1 VFRGLISDA
10 KAAAGAVIVKY
21 VARASVAIPFLIAA
35 GFATAALTVMLVDRY
50 GAQVAYLLL
59 AGGFTVIG
67 AVAALVVTVRE
78 QEEEV
83 TEAEA
88 VAADTPEVAKE
99 VAMQAPLAL
108 LSALLAS
115 PMGPTSALGIARL
128 LGRNLPLV
136 LLLVIAGFLLWP
148 HEPAAEGE
156 AESTERK
163 PPANKPTGPRPNG
176 AYTDGGEAHA

>member
-21 VARASVAIPFLIAA
+21 VARASVAIPFFVAA

-50 GAQVAYLLL
+50 GAQTAYWLVAG
-59 AGGFTVIG
+59 AFTLIG
-67 AVAALVVTVRE
+67 AVAMLVVTVKE
-78 QEEEV
+78 QEEV
-83 TEAEA
+83 VAEAEA
-88 VAADTPEVAKE
+88 VATDTPEVAKE
-99 VAMQAPLAL
+99 VAVQAPLAL

-136 LLLVIAGFLLWP
+136 LLLVVAGFLLWP
-148 HEPAAEGE
+148 SEPKADGE
-156 AESTERK
+156 ADATVPE
-163 PPANKPTGPRPNG
+163 PPPTPRPNG
-176 AYTDGGEAHA
+176 VYPEGGEARV

>member
-21 VARASVAIPFLIAA
+21 VARASVAVPFFIAA
-35 GFATAALTVMLVDRY
+35 GFATAALTVMLVDRF
-50 GAQVAYLLL
+50 GPQTAYWIV
-59 AGGFTVIG
+59 AGGFTLIG
-67 AVAALVVTVRE
+67 AVAMLVVTVKE

-83 TEAEA
+83 AEAEA
-88 VAADTPEVAKE
+88 VAGDTPEVAKE
-99 VAMQAPLAL
+99 VAVQAPLAL

-136 LLLVIAGFLLWP
+136 LLLVVAGFLLWP
-148 HEPAAEGE
+148 TAPKPEGE
-156 AESTERK
+156 ADDAAAPEP
-163 PPANKPTGPRPNG
+163 PPAPRPNG
-176 AYTDGGEAHA
+176 LYPEGGEARV

>member
-21 VARASVAIPFLIAA
+21 VARASVAIPFVIAV
-35 GFATAALTVMLVDRY
+35 GFAIAALTVMLVERY
-50 GAQVAYLLL
+50 GAQTAYWLL
-59 AGGFTVIG
+59 AGAFTLIG
-67 AVAALVVTVRE
+67 AVAMLAVTVKE
-78 QEEEV
+78 QEEEIA
-83 TEAEA
+83 EAEA

-99 VAMQAPLAL
+99 VALQAPLAL
-108 LSALLAS
+108 LSGLLAT

-148 HEPAAEGE
+148 SEPKPEEGE
-156 AESTERK
+156 ADTAAPE
-163 PPANKPTGPRPNG
+163 PPPTPRSNG
-176 AYTDGGEAHA
+176 AYREGGEARV

>member
-1 VFRGLISDA
+1 MFRGLISDA

-50 GAQVAYLLL
+50 GAQMAYWLL

-67 AVAALVVTVRE
+67 VVAAWSSPSRSRRKRS
-78 QEEEV
+78 

-88 VAADTPEVAKE
+88 EAADTPEVAKE

-115 PMGPTSALGIARL
+115 PMGPTSALRDCA
-128 LGRNLPLV
+128 P
-136 LLLVIAGFLLWP
+136 AGP
-148 HEPAAEGE
+148 QPAASAAAGD
-156 AESTERK
+156 RRL
-163 PPANKPTGPRPNG
+163 PAM
-176 AYTDGGEAHA
+176 AA

>member
-21 VARASVAIPFLIAA
+21 VARASVAIPFFVAA

-50 GAQVAYLLL
+50 GAQTAYWLVAG
-59 AGGFTVIG
+59 AFTLIG
-67 AVAALVVTVRE
+67 AVAMLVVTVKE
-78 QEEEV
+78 QEEV
-83 TEAEA
+83 VAEAEA
-88 VAADTPEVAKE
+88 VATDTPEVAKE
-99 VAMQAPLAL
+99 VAVQAPLAL

-136 LLLVIAGFLLWP
+136 LLLVVAGFLLWP
-148 HEPAAEGE
+148 SEPKPDGE
-156 AESTERK
+156 ADAAAPE
-163 PPANKPTGPRPNG
+163 PPPTPRPNG
-176 AYTDGGEAHA
+176 VYPEGGEARV

>member
-1 VFRGLISDA
+1 MFRGLISDA

-50 GAQVAYLLL
+50 GAQTAYWLVAG
-59 AGGFTVIG
+59 AFTLIG
-67 AVAALVVTVRE
+67 AVAVLVVTVKE

-83 TEAEA
+83 AEA
-88 VAADTPEVAKE
+88 DAVAGDTPEVAKE
-99 VAMQAPLAL
+99 VAAQAPLAL

-148 HEPAAEGE
+148 SEPKPDSEADAAAPE
-156 AESTERK
+156 
-163 PPANKPTGPRPNG
+163 PPPTPRPNG
-176 AYTDGGEAHA
+176 VYPEGGEARV

>member
-1 VFRGLISDA
+1 VFRGLIRDA

-21 VARASVAIPFLIAA
+21 VARASVAVPFLIAA
-35 GFATAALTVMLVDRY
+35 GFATAAITAMLVERY
-50 GAQVAYLLL
+50 GAQVAYWLV
-59 AGGFTVIG
+59 AGAFTLIG
-67 AVAALVVTVRE
+67 AVAMLVVTVKE

-83 TEAEA
+83 AEAEA

-115 PMGPTSALGIARL
+115 PMGPTSAFGIARL

-136 LLLVIAGFLLWP
+136 LLLLVAGFLLWP
-148 HEPAAEGE
+148 REPAAEGATE
-156 AESTERK
+156 MAEDEPQADK
-163 PPANKPTGPRPNG
+163 PPKPNG
-176 AYTDGGEAHA
+176 AFADASEARA

>member
-1 VFRGLISDA
+1 MFRGLISDA
-10 KAAAGAVIVKY
+10 KAAVGAVIVKY
-21 VARASVAIPFLIAA
+21 VARASVAIPFFVAA

-50 GAQVAYLLL
+50 GAQTAYWLVAG
-59 AGGFTVIG
+59 AFTLIG
-67 AVAALVVTVRE
+67 AVAMLVVTVKE

-83 TEAEA
+83 AAAEA

-99 VAMQAPLAL
+99 VAVQAPLAL

-136 LLLVIAGFLLWP
+136 LLVVIAGFLLWP
-148 HEPAAEGE
+148 SQPKPDGE
-156 AESTERK
+156 AEAAAPEP
-163 PPANKPTGPRPNG
+163 PPAPRPNG
-176 AYTDGGEAHA
+176 VYPEGGEARV

>member
-10 KAAAGAVIVKY
+10 KAAVGAVIVKY
-21 VARASVAIPFLIAA
+21 VARASVAIPFVIAA
-35 GFATAALTVMLVDRY
+35 GFATAALTVMLVERY
-50 GAQVAYLLL
+50 GAQTAYWLV

-67 AVAALVVTVRE
+67 AVAMLVVTVKE

-83 TEAEA
+83 AEAEA

-99 VAMQAPLAL
+99 VAVQAPLAL

-148 HEPAAEGE
+148 SKPKPEEE
-156 AESTERK
+156 AEATAPEP
-163 PPANKPTGPRPNG
+163 PPAPRPNG
-176 AYTDGGEAHA
+176 VYPEGDEARV

>member
-21 VARASVAIPFLIAA
+21 VARASVAVPFLIAA
-35 GFATAALTVMLVDRY
+35 GFATAALTVMLVDRF
-50 GAQVAYLLL
+50 GPQTAYWMV
-59 AGGFTVIG
+59 AGGFTLIG
-67 AVAALVVTVRE
+67 AVAMLVVTVKE

-83 TEAEA
+83 AEAEA

-99 VAMQAPLAL
+99 VAVQAPLAL

-136 LLLVIAGFLLWP
+136 LLLVVAGFLLWP
-148 HEPAAEGE
+148 TEPKPEGE
-156 AESTERK
+156 AEEAAAPEP
-163 PPANKPTGPRPNG
+163 PPAPRPNG
-176 AYTDGGEAHA
+176 VYPEGGEARV

>member
-21 VARASVAIPFLIAA
+21 VARASVAIPFLIAG
-35 GFATAALTVMLVDRY
+35 GFAIAAVTAMLVDRY
-50 GAQVAYLLL
+50 GAQVAYWLV
-59 AGGFTVIG
+59 AGAFTLIG
-67 AVAALVVTVRE
+67 AVAMLVVTVKE

-83 TEAEA
+83 AEAEA

-99 VAMQAPLAL
+99 VALQAPLAL

-136 LLLVIAGFLLWP
+136 LLLVVAGFLLWP
-148 HEPAAEGE
+148 REPAAEGE
-156 AESTERK
+156 TELAEGEPAADK
-163 PPANKPTGPRPNG
+163 PPAPKPNG
-176 AYTDGGEAHA
+176 AYADRGEARP